1 VWNVEFFSVSVQ
13 LPGFLRYKNPVI
25 EVVGLSKVFVDK
37 KTGPKKA
44 VDGVSF
50 TARPGEIF
58 GLLGAN
64 GAGKTTTLRLLATI
78 LTPSS
83 GTARI
88 DGHDIVKDSQ
98 KVRERLGY
106 LTGSAGVYE
115 RLTARQVLHY
125 FGELYGMDPAQRTR
139 RIAEL
144 TETLELAEFLDRRCD
159 KLSTGQKQRVSI
171 AHSVLHDPP
180 VLFFDEP
187 TSGLDV
193 MAARTVVRF
202 IKSCRELGKTVLFST
217 HIMSEVEAL
226 CDRIAVI
233 HDGRVFA
240 DGTLEELRAQT
251 GAQAFETVF
260 LRLIGVNE

>member
-1 VWNVEFFSVSVQ
+1 M
-13 LPGFLRYKNPVI
+13 I
-25 EVVGLSKVFVDK
+25 EVSELSKTFVDK
-37 KTGPKKA
+37 KTGPKQA
-44 VDGVSF
+44 VDSVSF

-64 GAGKTTTLRLLATI
+64 GAGKTTTLRMLATI
-78 LTPSS
+78 LTPTS
-83 GTARI
+83 GTATI
-88 DGHDIVKDSQ
+88 DGCDIVKDSQ

-106 LTGSAGVYE
+106 LTGSAGLYE
-115 RLTARQVLHY
+115 RLTARQALCY
-125 FGELYGMDPAQRTR
+125 FAELYGIGETARNR
-139 RIAEL
+139 RISEL
-144 TETLELAEFLDRRCD
+144 TEILDLSEFIDRRCD

-171 AHSVLHDPP
+171 ARSVLHDPP

-202 IKSCRELGKTVLFST
+202 IRSCRDAGKTVLFST

-233 HDGRVFA
+233 HDGRKFA
-240 DGTLEELRAQT
+240 EGTLEQLRERT